1 MFCGARGVLIRLALP
16 ALCAACPQVGMSKP
30 FDDPGAKAQAAH
42 LGLPPPPGQERVMP
56 AKAFLEHLGL
66 AGGLLLVAPRD
77 RDHGR

>member
-1 MFCGARGVLIRLALP
+1 
-16 ALCAACPQVGMSKP
+16 MSKP